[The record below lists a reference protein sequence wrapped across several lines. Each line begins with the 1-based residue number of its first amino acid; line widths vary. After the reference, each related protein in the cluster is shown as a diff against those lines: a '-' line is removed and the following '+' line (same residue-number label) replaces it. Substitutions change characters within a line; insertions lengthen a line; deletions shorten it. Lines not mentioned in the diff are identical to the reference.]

1 MIQENPMETDNI
13 FSGLKVVD
21 LASFIAGPAAA
32 VILSDFGAEVIKVEP
47 PKGELWRIAH
57 KIPPQPMA
65 KDAYAWHLSNR
76 NKRGLAL
83 DLKSPGAAAVME
95 RLVRWADVL
104 IVNTPHPARK
114 KLHLEYEDV
123 VQWNPRLIYADVT
136 GFGEKGPDA
145 ELPGFDI
152 TSYWARSGLL
162 AMTRDAGVP
171 PTWPVAGSGDNATA
185 VGLYSA
191 IVTALYRR
199 ERTGE
204 GAYVTTSLLAA
215 GVWSASVSIQAALCG
230 ASFYGLHDR
239 AHPANAG
246 LNTYRSS
253 DGTWFVL
260 VVTPDKV
267 PAVLKALGREDILTD
282 PRFSDPAKLA
292 QNRPQLTAMLDEI
305 FGSQP
310 MSHWYEVFNGVHVPF
325 GAVRE
330 PQEVA
335 NDPQLR
341 ANDIVVPLEGAGEK
355 LTSTI
360 SSPIQV
366 HGVSKVPAR
375 RAPRIGEHNDEVL
388 KELGF
393 GSDEIDGLRTSGAI
407 PGAQPGKKVDEAVRA
422 R

>member
-1 MIQENPMETDNI
+1 MKMTEGNI

-21 LASFIAGPAAA
+21 LSSFIAGPSAAT
-32 VILSDFGAEVIKVEP
+32 ILSDFGAEVVKVEP
-47 PKGELWRIAH
+47 PEGEIWRIGQ
-57 KIPPQPMA
+57 KIPPQPHSEE
-65 KDAYAWHLSNR
+65 AYPVQLANR
-76 NKRGLAL
+76 NKRGVAL
-83 DLKSPGAAAVME
+83 NLKAASAQQVLE
-95 RLVRWADVL
+95 RLAKWADVF

-114 KLHLEYEDV
+114 KLKLEYDDV
-123 VQWNPRLIYADVT
+123 AKWNPRLIYADLT

-145 ELPGFDI
+145 SLPGFDL
-152 TSYWARSGLL
+152 TAFWARSGLL
-162 AMTRDAGVP
+162 SMTRDAGSP
-171 PTWPVAGSGDNATA
+171 PTWPVSGSGDNATA
-185 VGLYSA
+185 VAIYAA

-199 ERTGE
+199 ERTGK
-204 GAYVTTSLLAA
+204 GSYVTTSLLAA
-215 GVWSASVSIQAALCG
+215 GVWSASVFIQAALCG
-230 ASFYGLHDR
+230 ANFYGLHDR
-239 AHPANAG
+239 AHPANAA
-246 LNTYRSS
+246 LNLYKSS

-267 PAVLKALGREDILTD
+267 PTVAKAIGREDILKV

-292 QNRPQLTAMLDEI
+292 QNRPQLTSMLDGI

-310 MSHWYEVFNGVHVPF
+310 MAHWYEVFSGAQITF

-330 PQEVA
+330 PQEVV

-341 ANDIVVPLEGAGEK
+341 ANDIVVPIEGAGEK

-393 GSDEIDGLRTSGAI
+393 TTGDIDGFRASGTI
-407 PGAQPGKKVDEAVRA
+407 PHPSNLESAATRGR

>member
-1 MIQENPMETDNI
+1 MSENNI

-32 VILSDFGAEVIKVEP
+32 TILSDFGAEVIKVEP
-47 PKGELWRIAH
+47 PDGELWRTGH
-57 KIPPQPMA
+57 KIPPQPHSEE
-65 KDAYAWHLSNR
+65 AYPFQLANR
-76 NKRGLAL
+76 NKRGVAL
-83 DLKSPGAAAVME
+83 NLKAASAQQVLE
-95 RLVRWADVL
+95 RLAKWADVF

-114 KLHLEYEDV
+114 QLKLEYDDV
-123 VQWNPRLIYADVT
+123 AQWNPRLIYADLT

-145 ELPGFDI
+145 ALPGFDL
-152 TSYWARSGLL
+152 TAFWARSGLL
-162 AMTRDAGVP
+162 FMTRDAGEP

-185 VGLYSA
+185 VAIYSA

-199 ERTGE
+199 ERTGK
-204 GAYVTTSLLAA
+204 GSYVTTSLLAA
-215 GVWSASVSIQAALCG
+215 GVWSASVFIQAALCG

-253 DGTWFVL
+253 DGTWFV
-260 VVTPDKV
+260 VVTTPDKV

-330 PQEVA
+330 PHEVV

-341 ANDIVVPLEGAGEK
+341 ANDIVVPFEGAGEK

-366 HGVSKVPAR
+366 HGVTKVPAR
-375 RAPRIGEHNDEVL
+375 RAPGIGEHNDEVL

-393 GSDEIDGLRTSGAI
+393 TSDEIAGLRASGAA
-407 PGAQPGKKVDEAVRA
+407 PQAAHAEVPTHAPGKPI
-422 R
+422 

>member
-1 MIQENPMETDNI
+1 MSENKI

-32 VILSDFGAEVIKVEP
+32 TILSDFGADVIKVEP
-47 PKGELWRIAH
+47 LDGEPWRNGH
-57 KIPPQPMA
+57 KIPPQPHSEE
-65 KDAYAWHLSNR
+65 AYPFELANR
-76 NKRGLAL
+76 NKRGVAL
-83 DLKSPGAAAVME
+83 NLKAAGTQQVLE
-95 RLVRWADVL
+95 RLAKWADVF

-114 KLHLEYEDV
+114 KLKLEYDDV
-123 VQWNPRLIYADVT
+123 AQWNRRLIYADLT
-136 GFGEKGPDA
+136 GFGEEGPDA
-145 ELPGFDI
+145 ALPGFDL
-152 TSYWARSGLL
+152 TAFWARSGLL
-162 AMTRDAGVP
+162 FMTRDAGEA

-185 VGLYSA
+185 VAIYSA

-199 ERTGE
+199 ERTGK
-204 GAYVTTSLLAA
+204 GSYVTTSLLAA
-215 GVWSASVSIQAALCG
+215 GVWSASVFIQAALCG
-230 ASFYGLHDR
+230 ANFYGLHDR

-253 DGTWFVL
+253 DGTWFV
-260 VVTPDKV
+260 VVATPDKV

-282 PRFSDPAKLA
+282 PRFSDPARLA

-310 MSHWYEVFNGVHVPF
+310 MSHWYEVFSGVHVPF
-325 GAVRE
+325 GAVRA
-330 PQEVA
+330 PQEVV

-341 ANDIVVPLEGAGEK
+341 ANDIVVPFEGAGEK

-366 HGVSKVPAR
+366 HGVTKVPAR
-375 RAPRIGEHNDEVL
+375 RAPRIGEHNDVVL

-393 GSDEIDGLRTSGAI
+393 TSDEIAGLRASGA
-407 PGAQPGKKVDEAVRA
+407 ALQSANAEAPTDAPRKTL
-422 R
+422 